1 MHLNKNKISVFI
13 LSLFVALLSFS
24 DSNAQTP
31 NAIAQWIHSMKAESR
46 ENNFQ
51 PVTVFENTLTEKR
64 MNAVFGETEILNPQT
79 DALNVLFQ
87 DAPATMEFEIPVP
100 GGAAVVLQ
108 LAQVNIKTEDFSV
121 GTKTNSGNHPF
132 NYTDGVHYRGIV
144 KGNDNSIATIS
155 IFNNELVGMISSDE
169 GTFTLGKMDDESD
182 SYIFYNSTKSNYHPV
197 MDCYTDESNYQ
208 ISGSQAQSRGVAC
221 KVVKVYFECDYQMY
235 LDHSSD
241 VTATANY
248 VTSLFNQVSTLYAN
262 ENIEIQIQQIYVWT
276 VTDPYVSYSTA
287 SALLPVFSSN
297 NSPFTNGNL
306 AHFLS
311 TRSLG
316 GGVAY
321 LSGLCSSYSCFAV
334 SMVYNSFSNVP
345 TYSWSVEVVT
355 HEMGHNLSSPHTHN
369 CSWAGGPIDNC
380 GPTAGYPTE
389 GGCADGPTP
398 TNGGTIMS
406 YCHLVSGVGINF
418 NNGFGPLPGNLIRN
432 YVTIAS
438 CVSQTGIVPS
448 GLAASNISNETATVT
463 WNAVS
468 GTSTYTVQ
476 YKKSTETNWT
486 TAGTTSATTFNLVG
500 LSHPV
505 IYNWKVKTDCS
516 NYSTASNFTTINVA
530 ACAKPTNLLAT
541 NITASS
547 ATISWSSVAA

>member
-208 ISGSQAQSRGVAC
+208 ISGSQAQSRGVVC

-476 YKKSTETNWT
+476 YKKSTE
-486 TAGTTSATTFNLVG
+486 
-500 LSHPV
+500 
-505 IYNWKVKTDCS
+505 
-516 NYSTASNFTTINVA
+516 
-530 ACAKPTNLLAT
+530 
-541 NITASS
+541 
-547 ATISWSSVAA
+547 